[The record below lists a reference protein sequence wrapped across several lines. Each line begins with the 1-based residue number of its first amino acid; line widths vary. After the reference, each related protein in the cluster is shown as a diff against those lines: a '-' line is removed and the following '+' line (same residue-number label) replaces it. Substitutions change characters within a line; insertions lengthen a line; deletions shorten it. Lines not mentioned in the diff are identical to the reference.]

1 MKPFAVRAGRWP
13 LFVFALSYLA
23 AGPSCSNKRKEKKTP
38 VSASKLVEQGKKS
51 FGAGDVDGALRAYRA
66 AAKARPRWAEAHNYL
81 GMALR
86 YKYYET
92 SDSSFRE
99 EELAAFRR
107 AAELNPK
114 WVVPVVNRA
123 ETLWQMGRL
132 NESANL
138 MRKVLDMEPN
148 HPDRGA
154 MERRIKKAAG
164 FEEAAAATP

>member
-1 MKPFAVRAGRWP
+1 MPKVHFRQFYALHLVHPADAVKCDPPQGDISLKPRQAIHLIGHPGQTGLDFRDVGFVLGRH
-13 LFVFALSYLA
+13 
-23 AGPSCSNKRKEKKTP
+23 
-38 VSASKLVEQGKKS
+38 
-51 FGAGDVDGALRAYRA
+51 A
-66 AAKARPRWAEAHNYL
+66 AANGGDEQVLEFQAIFRVVTVWLVCQACAIEC
-81 GMALR
+81 
-86 YKYYET
+86 
-92 SDSSFRE
+92 RE